1 MQSSSWT
8 QGQEVQRP
16 PDPLSL
22 AGLRICSASSL
33 VLLSS
38 ILPWEAQPIADVRRA
53 QCWPSPAVSAAG
65 GAVCPE
71 HPLSGTVPSFL
82 IAGTQSSSQQG
93 SLARAQG
100 CVRGSMSVCVCVYL
114 LAAQGVC
121 GCVCGCIFRVGSLQL
136 CG

>member
-1 MQSSSWT
+1 M
-8 QGQEVQRP
+8 
-16 PDPLSL
+16 
-22 AGLRICSASSL
+22 
-33 VLLSS
+33 
-38 ILPWEAQPIADVRRA
+38 
-53 QCWPSPAVSAAG
+53 
-65 GAVCPE
+65 CPE

-121 GCVCGCIFRVGSLQL
+121 VCACVGTFSEWVPFSSVADKAPGHSPFMD
-136 CG
+136 